1 MVQSGNKNLYNAAAS
16 SSFKANGAYLASEN
30 PLLPARPDL
39 LGILSTDTLGIA
51 GLQVK
56 SFTFG
61 QVIKFQDNSYASMP
75 YDGIL
80 GFGSI
85 CTGLI
90 GGSEVFPSIVAQRLV
105 PRPIF
110 SFYLNKYKID
120 ETF

>member
-1 MVQSGNKNLYNAAAS
+1 MYNAAAS

-61 QVIKFQDNSYASMP
+61 QVIKFQDNSYLMTVDWGWAVFALDLFEDQKYSLQLWLN
-75 YDGIL
+75 DWSL
-80 GFGSI
+80 GPFS
-85 CTGLI
+85 
-90 GGSEVFPSIVAQRLV
+90 PS
-105 PRPIF
+105 
-110 SFYLNKYKID
+110 
-120 ETF
+120 T

>member
-1 MVQSGNKNLYNAAAS
+1 MYNAAAS

-61 QVIKFQDNSYASMP
+61 QVIKFEDNSYASMP

>member
-1 MVQSGNKNLYNAAAS
+1 MYNAAAS

-80 GFGSI
+80 GLGSI
-85 CTGLI
+85 FTVGLI
-90 GGSEVFPSIVAQRLV
+90 GGSEVFPSIVAQQLV
-105 PRPIF
+105 SRPIF
-110 SFYLNKYKID
+110 SFYLNNKYQIE
-120 ETF
+120 ETFNN